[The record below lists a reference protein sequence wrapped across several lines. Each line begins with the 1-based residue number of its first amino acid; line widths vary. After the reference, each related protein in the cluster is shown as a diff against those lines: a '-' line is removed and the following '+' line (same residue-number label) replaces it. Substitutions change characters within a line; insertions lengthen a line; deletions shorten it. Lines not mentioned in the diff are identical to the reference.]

1 MNQLGIGILAMI
13 VISVVLVST
22 DIVQGKYLDKII
34 TATGC
39 TIGLVLFINF
49 RKEKKRKSEK

>member
-34 TATGC
+34 TATGSI
-39 TIGLVLFINF
+39 IGLVLFINF
-49 RKEKKRKSEK
+49 RKKKKK